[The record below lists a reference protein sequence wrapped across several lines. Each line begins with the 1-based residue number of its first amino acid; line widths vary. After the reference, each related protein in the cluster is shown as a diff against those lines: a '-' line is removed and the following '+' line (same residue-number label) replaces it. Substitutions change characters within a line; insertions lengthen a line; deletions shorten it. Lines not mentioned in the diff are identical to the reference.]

1 MKMRFSVLLGISISL
16 FSCTEQEQG
25 NVSISGTLPQGV
37 NEKEAYLYRVTPQNA
52 VPVDTV
58 AINEDGTFT
67 LVSNVDELGF
77 YQFGVSQQNRINLGL
92 QPDEQIELSFTNPR
106 LEEGYSVKGSPE
118 SAKIQEIIA
127 LQIKAFRKSDSI
139 NQVMQRAGQSND
151 IQTYMQL
158 NGLAQAE
165 AKRYNERLASFA
177 EENNSSIA
185 ALIAIQ
191 QLNPEEYYSTLE
203 TVVAGLEPVMTG
215 HFFYDG
221 IAEQVKAMKSIAV
234 GAKAPELAFE
244 NPKGEVISLSSLRGK
259 YVLIDFW
266 ASWCK
271 PCRMENPNVVRTY
284 TQYKDKGFEIL
295 GVSLDKSKDAWVNAI
310 AADGLTWPQMSDLG
324 GWQSQ
329 PAQIY
334 GVRSIPATVLV
345 DPDGIIIAKNLR
357 GPSLEEKLKEVLGA

>member
-1 MKMRFSVLLGISISL
+1 MKTRLSIILGLSIGL

-25 NVSISGTLPQGV
+25 NITLAGSLPQAIT
-37 NEKEAYLYRVTPQNA
+37 EKEAYLYRVTPQNA
-52 VPVDTV
+52 VPIDTV
-58 AINEDGTFT
+58 TINEDGSFNM
-67 LVSNVDELGF
+67 VSNVDELGF
-77 YQFGVSQQNRINLGL
+77 YQFGVSLQNRINLGL
-92 QPDEQIELSFTNPR
+92 QPNEKVELTFTNSR
-106 LEEGYSVKGSPE
+106 LEDGYSVKGSPE
-118 SAKIQEIIA
+118 SAKIQEIIS
-127 LQIKAFRKSDSI
+127 LQIKAFQKSDSI

-151 IQTYMQL
+151 VQTYMQL

-165 AKRYNERLASFA
+165 AKRYSERLASFA
-177 EENNSSIA
+177 EDNASSIA
-185 ALIAIQ
+185 SLIAIQ
-191 QLNPEEYYSTLE
+191 QLNPEEYYSTFE
-203 TVVAGLEPVMTG
+203 TVITGLEPTMTG

-221 IAEQVKAMKSIAV
+221 IAEQVKAMKSVAV
-234 GAKAPELAFE
+234 GVEAPELSFE
-244 NPKGEVISLSSLRGK
+244 NPKGEIISLSSLRGK

-284 TQYKDKGFEIL
+284 AQYKDKGFEIL
-295 GVSLDKSKDAWVNAI
+295 GVSLDKTKDAWVNAI

-357 GPSLEEKLKEVLGA
+357 GSSLEEKLKEIFGA